1 MPPSALVS
9 ANANQKQE
17 AENYIWAIVDQWKE
31 ITLNWTSS
39 IMQCMDF
46 NSISELQSRAPF
58 WSKTDLKFVNDGFE
72 ERRIFPLLQEPA
84 LREKVKSVV
93 CSQGPILT
101 LQTFAQDARL
111 LESRVHASLKD
122 LVLGLGKST
131 LRTRICGI
139 LAEEVERIS
148 HKSLLPNPIDANRQA
163 LFRRCYQHIFLHA
176 IRNKT
181 SITRMH
187 ISTLVNQELNSLPT
201 HEREST
207 LQSQLTEKELI
218 ATQAPADNPPDIEA
232 DIESRHGTS
241 LFNDATATKHLYYD
255 YINDSCVSSSTL
267 TQSSMAKHI
276 VRVFLLGRAGFEQ
289 TQMLTSSLPTSIV
302 QSVSPVAQSTPFDTS
317 PISACASQSVHS
329 MDSSTYTAAPI
340 TRSVP
345 RRRAKVSKTA
355 IESMAASLLD
365 PERLPA
371 SPSPTS
377 NRITAKRSASVA
389 MLDTPPEKSTDDP
402 RPVKQLRREGSY
414 REEER
419 NAVLPKTADPQYRR
433 CSDSA
438 RNAPSPVL
446 STVSPSVYSVD
457 GGPSIP
463 QPDDGQSSRDIDKK
477 RKVLYRLNP
486 NQQAYVDLIDGAYLW
501 SDQLARSGSR
511 STTAMLSS
519 RYPGN
524 LNTLPRPTAIRPE
537 LRIPRIDFR
546 EQPRVTDAHEEIPNY
561 VLYRSLEHDERVL
574 RIPRTKQST
583 IKFVENQQQHDDK
596 STFLYFE
603 NRKDER
609 ADDRNKLKI
618 AVNGEQLDQAIER
631 FRILT
636 VYVKSDL
643 LGRA

>member
-72 ERRIFPLLQEPA
+72 ERRIFPLLLEPA

-463 QPDDGQSSRDIDKK
+463 QPYDGQSSRDIDKK
-477 RKVLYRLNP
+477 RKVLYRLNQE
-486 NQQAYVDLIDGAYLW
+486 QQAYVNLIGVYPW
-501 SDQLARSGSR
+501 SDQLVHSGSR
-511 STTAMLSS
+511 STTAVSCSPYTSYLT
-519 RYPGN
+519 
-524 LNTLPRPTAIRPE
+524 TLPQPAAIGPK
-537 LRIPRIDFR
+537 LRIPRIEFG
-546 EQPRVTDAHEEIPNY
+546 EQPQATDAHGEIPKY
-561 VLYRSLEHDERVL
+561 VVYRSFWHDKSFL
-574 RIPRTKQST
+574 RIPRTRQST
-583 IKFVENQQQHDDK
+583 IKFVENQQKHDDG
-596 STFLYFE
+596 STFLYYQ
-603 NRKDER
+603 NRKDEH
-609 ADDRNKLKI
+609 ADDKNKLKI
-618 AVNGEQLDQAIER
+618 AVNAEQLDQAIER

-636 VYVKSDL
+636 VYVKSDR